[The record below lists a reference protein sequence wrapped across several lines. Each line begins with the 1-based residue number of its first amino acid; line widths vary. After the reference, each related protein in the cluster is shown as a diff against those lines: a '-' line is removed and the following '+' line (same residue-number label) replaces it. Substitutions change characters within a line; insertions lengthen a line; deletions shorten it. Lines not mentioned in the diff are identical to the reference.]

1 MALTA
6 RAGDRRSTSC
16 VRVRL
21 IEPRPPGHTVYD
33 YALLPRLGLPLI
45 GALLSRAGHDVKV
58 YCELLAPVDLEE
70 CLAADIVGIS
80 TTTSTAPSAYR
91 LADMLGSCGVPVVLG
106 GPHTSFCTDEGLNHA
121 PFVVRGEGQATM
133 LDLLDCLARGDGLGL
148 VRGLSFRGVDGERHH
163 NGARALTSQAE
174 FVALPAPD
182 LTLLAGHERMA
193 TKPVM
198 TQWGCPFDCEFCSV
212 TAMFSRSV
220 RHRSTEQVVQEM
232 AALEA
237 ERVFFYDDNFVV
249 NKARTAQLLEAMMAA
264 GLTSPW
270 FAQARA
276 DVVLRSPAQPE
287 LDHRFLDLMARA
299 GAQMVMI
306 GFEAITD
313 EGLASLGKRLSV
325 ATEER
330 AVAALHKH
338 GIAVHGMF
346 VGGLD
351 TDDASSAT
359 ATARFARR
367 LGIDTF
373 QLMAETPLPGT
384 KLWKR
389 ASSEGRLLSDD
400 WSLFDGHQVVMR
412 PALMSPL
419 DLQLGILEAT
429 RRFYSWPGIVRSGLV
444 GAVSHLPT
452 LVGTT
457 GPAVLRQLPALAKMA
472 WARRWDEVAPYLQDK
487 LPSRSFSGLAQA
499 FWLPATRMYAR
510 RQLSAWWAAGRSRAH
525 LEFLRSLPSTPPVG
539 A

>member
-1 MALTA
+1 M
-6 RAGDRRSTSC
+6 
-16 VRVRL
+16 RVRL
-21 IEPRPPGHTVYD
+21 VEPRPPGHTVYD
-33 YALLPRLGLPLI
+33 YAMLPRLGLPLI
-45 GALLSRAGHDVKV
+45 GTLLARAGHDVKA
-58 YCELLAPVDLEE
+58 YCELLAPVDLGE
-70 CLAADIVGIS
+70 CLTADVVGIS
-80 TTTSTAPSAYR
+80 TTTSTAPAAYR
-91 LADMLGSCGVPVVLG
+91 LADLLGSAGVPVVLG
-106 GPHTSFCTDEGLNHA
+106 GPHTSFCTEEGLDHA

-133 LDLLDCLARGDGLGL
+133 LELLECLSGGGDLGA
-148 VRGLSFRGVDGERHH
+148 VRGLSLLGADGERRH
-163 NGARALTSQAE
+163 NPARPMTSQAD

-182 LTLLAGHERMA
+182 LSLLAGHEKMA

-220 RHRSTEQVVQEM
+220 RHRSTEHVVQEI
-232 AALEA
+232 AAMGA

-249 NKARTAQLLEAMMAA
+249 KKARTAQLLEAMVTA
-264 GLTSPW
+264 GLTPPW
-270 FAQARA
+270 FAQVRA
-276 DVVLRSPAQPE
+276 DVVLSSLTRPE
-287 LDHRFLDLMARA
+287 LDHRFLDLMRRA

-306 GFEAITD
+306 GFETISD
-313 EGLASLGKRLSV
+313 EALASLGKQLSV

-346 VGGLD
+346 VAGLD
-351 TDDASSAT
+351 TDDASSAI

-367 LGIDTF
+367 LGVDTF

-384 KLWKR
+384 KLWTR
-389 ASSEGRLLSDD
+389 ASAEGRLLSED

-412 PALMSPL
+412 PARMSAL

-429 RRFYSWPGIVRSGLV
+429 RRFYSWPGIIRSGLA
-444 GAVSHLPT
+444 GALSHLPT

-472 WARRWDEVAPYLQDK
+472 VARRWDEVTPYLQER
-487 LPSRSFSGLAQA
+487 LPLPSFSGLAQA

-510 RQLSAWWAAGRSRAH
+510 RQLSDWWAAGRSRAH
-525 LEFLRSLPSTPPVG
+525 LELLRSLASPPPAVP
-539 A
+539 